1 MTLESSPLTRSS
13 VLEIWVFLTE
23 EANQPG
29 LHRRKSFWK
38 SRSRVSAIILIV
50 RQSALLQSPY
60 VPPKIW
66 DLITAIG
73 GNFMWHTDIVVSNTK
88 SILPSVLSGARTDPD
103 VGKNNYSNFPIPAPL
118 LF

>member
-1 MTLESSPLTRSS
+1 MLESSPLTRSS

-23 EANQPG
+23 ANQSG
-29 LHRRKSFWK
+29 LHRRKSFCK
-38 SRSRVSAIILIV
+38 R
-50 RQSALLQSPY
+50 
-60 VPPKIW
+60 
-66 DLITAIG
+66 DLNTAIG

-88 SILPSVLSGARTDPD
+88 SILPSILPGARTDSD